1 MKEVEE
7 LFDKKINYKKLSSEE
22 FDEMLEF
29 IKTNKILYSKLN
41 NNYENLVDILSK
53 YPPTEWEY
61 QLKNLLVYDLKPYDF
76 PSLIE
81 EIYKLNT
88 DNYTKS
94 DIDEISNIIIKIKQ
108 RKFTNLPE
116 TNILIKD
123 AEINNIQNYFSS
135 SYYNDFIK
143 KAKTSKENYTKFL
156 IEILAIVNRAV
167 KIFTQGEQR
176 LNEGY
181 ELRDVQL
188 IAIVLI
194 LLSPKN
200 KGVFAQIK
208 TGQGKSI
215 IIAVL
220 AVVKSLFVKYVDI
233 LTSSIELASRD
244 SKELQP
250 FYNIFNL
257 TVSCANQE
265 NPYINNV
272 VYTDTLNLESE
283 VLYEKF
289 HEKGKR
295 LKNKERGFRC
305 LIIDEVD
312 SICVDNLS
320 SSTLLTFYPKGLAS
334 LQILYPYFNYIY
346 NCIMFAAYNNYY
358 CDITKEPKDLLLI
371 RKKFSKGVKLFLENN
386 NIRIPKFLKSFVEN
400 QIDNYAISLQSASF
414 FKEKDVQYKVM
425 NNEIKIVDNL
435 NTGVVYKNMTW
446 NDGLNQF
453 LEIKH
458 GIPITNES
466 MTTTFLCHYNYY
478 MLYHNTEENN
488 NETHIIGVTGT
499 IGNESTKKL
508 LKKLFEVKIIIIP
521 PFCPSKFIRLRNK
534 YGFDTEDEWR
544 NAIINETIE
553 NTSKNRPVLVIT
565 NSGKELSK
573 LNNLL
578 IKKWNKNMIYTYEI
592 NEKDELKS
600 AYAPGE
606 ILIGTNLAGRGTD
619 LKLLDNVENFGGLH
633 VIITFL
639 PINLR
644 VEEQGFGRTARKGL
658 SGTGR
663 LIIKAYKSRK
673 VLEKEREEKEKKE
686 LKFTED
692 NIIGNLN
699 LKGELFD
706 KICDIV
712 HKIRIKGYDQC
723 VIDDLQH
730 QWGLFYKY
738 YLECDWIEY
747 SLERRNQ
754 INNLF
759 NKFKSNL
766 LNKIEN
772 KIFVNPLNSI
782 TTQKYSHAINDD
794 EILCFYF
801 YQYKANFEDKNYLD
815 KKKDL
820 NKSIEIIKNN
830 IIPELYATGVISN
843 ITHRRKFLFLDNFNV
858 NKGYE
863 KYLKEEEFYLDELTL
878 NIAKKINLF
887 YKIIEITLENINVCD
902 ESTKFSNNFIRIA
915 KLIEEKD
922 IPNIYN
928 YFESMGIRSVYFF
941 EGNDKKIDFKIMD
954 NNILLLL
961 KLSELIG
968 AIACRYSI
976 ENNFNTSNISFDDL
990 IYGFNLFLNNKFEE
1004 IYSKIA
1010 SFLFILV
1017 KSIDKYFSD
1026 EFVNKN
1032 KNIKSKLTLKEIY
1045 KEKKKK
1051 FDKLSVNK
1059 LLSYENIHLLNKLYE
1074 K

>member
-257 TVSCANQE
+257 TVNCANQE

-371 RKKFSKGVKLFLENN
+371 RKKFSKGVK
-386 NIRIPKFLKSFVEN
+386 
-400 QIDNYAISLQSASF
+400 
-414 FKEKDVQYKVM
+414 
-425 NNEIKIVDNL
+425 
-435 NTGVVYKNMTW
+435 
-446 NDGLNQF
+446 
-453 LEIKH
+453 
-458 GIPITNES
+458 
-466 MTTTFLCHYNYY
+466 
-478 MLYHNTEENN
+478 
-488 NETHIIGVTGT
+488 
-499 IGNESTKKL
+499 
-508 LKKLFEVKIIIIP
+508 
-521 PFCPSKFIRLRNK
+521 
-534 YGFDTEDEWR
+534 
-544 NAIINETIE
+544 
-553 NTSKNRPVLVIT
+553 
-565 NSGKELSK
+565 
-573 LNNLL
+573 
-578 IKKWNKNMIYTYEI
+578 
-592 NEKDELKS
+592 
-600 AYAPGE
+600 
-606 ILIGTNLAGRGTD
+606 
-619 LKLLDNVENFGGLH
+619 
-633 VIITFL
+633 
-639 PINLR
+639 
-644 VEEQGFGRTARKGL
+644 
-658 SGTGR
+658 
-663 LIIKAYKSRK
+663 
-673 VLEKEREEKEKKE
+673 
-686 LKFTED
+686 
-692 NIIGNLN
+692 
-699 LKGELFD
+699 
-706 KICDIV
+706 
-712 HKIRIKGYDQC
+712 
-723 VIDDLQH
+723 
-730 QWGLFYKY
+730 
-738 YLECDWIEY
+738 
-747 SLERRNQ
+747 
-754 INNLF
+754 
-759 NKFKSNL
+759 
-766 LNKIEN
+766 
-772 KIFVNPLNSI
+772 
-782 TTQKYSHAINDD
+782 
-794 EILCFYF
+794 
-801 YQYKANFEDKNYLD
+801 
-815 KKKDL
+815 
-820 NKSIEIIKNN
+820 
-830 IIPELYATGVISN
+830 
-843 ITHRRKFLFLDNFNV
+843 
-858 NKGYE
+858 
-863 KYLKEEEFYLDELTL
+863 
-878 NIAKKINLF
+878 
-887 YKIIEITLENINVCD
+887 
-902 ESTKFSNNFIRIA
+902 
-915 KLIEEKD
+915 
-922 IPNIYN
+922 
-928 YFESMGIRSVYFF
+928 
-941 EGNDKKIDFKIMD
+941 
-954 NNILLLL
+954 
-961 KLSELIG
+961 
-968 AIACRYSI
+968 
-976 ENNFNTSNISFDDL
+976 
-990 IYGFNLFLNNKFEE
+990 
-1004 IYSKIA
+1004 
-1010 SFLFILV
+1010 
-1017 KSIDKYFSD
+1017 
-1026 EFVNKN
+1026 
-1032 KNIKSKLTLKEIY
+1032 
-1045 KEKKKK
+1045 
-1051 FDKLSVNK
+1051 
-1059 LLSYENIHLLNKLYE
+1059 
-1074 K
+1074 